1 MYLKRLREL
10 REDSDLKQKN
20 VAELLQISR
29 QQYSLYEI
37 GKRTIPVDYIKIL
50 AEFYNTSCD
59 YILEVTDETK
69 PYKKIG

>member
-69 PYKKIG
+69 PYKK

>member
-1 MYLKRLREL
+1 MYFKRLREL

-29 QQYSLYEI
+29 HQYSLYEI

-59 YILEVTDETK
+59 YILEVTDEAK